1 MTAGVPLMKIA
12 LTSLAKSVLLPF
24 GLSVGMS
31 AADADIQ
38 KKIYGSGTTALVN
51 SNEEVEDLMKIV
63 TSLEQSRLLITWI
76 SETIKNKA

>member
-38 KKIYGSGTTALVN
+38 KKIDESGTTALVN